1 MNGVGG
7 FRIPEPQAQPYPP
20 TQASHSHIAHHWA
33 VNSRIE
39 PGTITYTTTT
49 NADGQVTNYPFRAV
63 PVSYQTSQGIV
74 HDLQWVPADT
84 TQVLL
89 TDAQLP
95 NTGLAAGS
103 FGLDLLDREDDVVF
117 KKWFE
122 QIPHFTSP
130 GEPDPISMAAYLSFP
145 RGRSPYSARAS
156 FPMPL
161 PKRFPNS
168 CPPSRAPSPYQRRQQ
183 SRSPHPSHRTPSL
196 DVRTHP
202 RAPSPD
208 QNRRQSRSHYP
219 SLHRTSPP
227 HAPSPYVE
235 YPHGHALEGQPILG
249 PPSSHMPIITFD
261 REPMSDSSP
270 HPFTRLPDATQAYTP
285 FSIIRI
291 QGMDQFSGQIPSMP
305 SVLDTHDVHHQDW
318 STFMNNISLA
328 WMEKLPLP
336 EFARGCPPPRSSIVA
351 DVINLWN
358 NSFFLPRQVE
368 VVLYKGCERRSGRH
382 PGTVDHRLSL
392 PESERDNEREQEY
405 SLYLTCATPG
415 VDDLLESTRA
425 KSYAT
430 PRYPTS
436 SYAYYL

>member
-1 MNGVGG
+1 M
-7 FRIPEPQAQPYPP
+7 
-20 TQASHSHIAHHWA
+20 SL
-33 VNSRIE
+33 
-39 PGTITYTTTT
+39 
-49 NADGQVTNYPFRAV
+49 
-63 PVSYQTSQGIV
+63 IV
-74 HDLQWVPADT
+74 RPK
-84 TQVLL
+84 
-89 TDAQLP
+89 
-95 NTGLAAGS
+95 
-103 FGLDLLDREDDVVF
+103 E
-117 KKWFE
+117 
-122 QIPHFTSP
+122 IPHFTSP
-130 GEPDPISMAAYLSFP
+130 GGPDPISMAAYLSFP

-227 HAPSPYVE
+227 HVPSPYVE

-305 SVLDTHDVHHQDW
+305 SVLDTHDVHRQDW
-318 STFMNNISLA
+318 STFMN
-328 WMEKLPLP
+328 
-336 EFARGCPPPRSSIVA
+336 ARGCRHNFSDISA
-351 DVINLWN
+351 H
-358 NSFFLPRQVE
+358 FFCFRIFLLHGWRNCPF
-368 VVLYKGCERRSGRH
+368 
-382 PGTVDHRLSL
+382 LSL
-392 PESERDNEREQEY
+392 PGAVRLRG
-405 SLYLTCATPG
+405 AR
-415 VDDLLESTRA
+415 LLQT
-425 KSYAT
+425 
-430 PRYPTS
+430 
-436 SYAYYL
+436 